1 MEIQKLYDLDDTEFD
16 NITIGLVRLAK
27 HIPDHEFFFQVN
39 QINNGLKFKRIEDLI
54 LQGDYYD
61 YSFPRF
67 EAYHKFTR
75 TCFTFVSNRSS
86 ESKQKKLQTELFSE
100 EENIKFLLNN
110 QVEVQYILHSSE
122 QFPDFSVILLPENLV
137 FPIQDYVL
145 GSEEELYQIIQY
157 YE

>member
-1 MEIQKLYDLDDTEFD
+1 LEIQKLYDIDDIEFED
-16 NITIGLVRLAK
+16 ITIGLVRLAK
-27 HIPDHEFFFQVN
+27 NIPDHEFFYKVN
-39 QINNGLKFKRIEDLI
+39 QNNDLTFKRIEDVI
-54 LQGDYYD
+54 LHRSYYD
-61 YSFPRF
+61 YFFSRF
-67 EAYHKFTR
+67 EAYHKFTK
-75 TCFTFVSNRSS
+75 TCFTFISNRSS

-137 FPIQDYVL
+137 FPIQDYTL

>member
-1 MEIQKLYDLDDTEFD
+1 MEIQKLYDLDDTEFE

-27 HIPDHEFFFQVN
+27 HIPDHEFFFKVN
-39 QINNGLKFKRIEDLI
+39 QINGLKFRRIEDFI
-54 LQGDYYD
+54 LNGEFFDYY
-61 YSFPRF
+61 FARF

-75 TCFTFVSNRSS
+75 TCFTFISNKSS
-86 ESKQKKLQTELFSE
+86 QSKQKKLQTELFLE

-137 FPIQDYVL
+137 FPIQDYTL

>member
-1 MEIQKLYDLDDTEFD
+1 MEIQKLYDLDDIEFE

-27 HIPDHEFFFQVN
+27 HIPDHEFFFKVN
-39 QINNGLKFKRIEDLI
+39 QINGLKFRRIEDVI
-54 LQGDYYD
+54 LQGDFFDYY
-61 YSFPRF
+61 FPRF
-67 EAYHKFTR
+67 EAYHKFSR
-75 TCFTFVSNRSS
+75 TCFTFISNKSS
-86 ESKQKKLQTELFSE
+86 ESKQKKLQTELFTE

-137 FPIQDYVL
+137 FPIQDYTL

>member
-1 MEIQKLYDLDDTEFD
+1 MEIQRLYDIDDIEFED
-16 NITIGLVRLAK
+16 ITIGLVRLAK
-27 HIPDHEFFFQVN
+27 NIPDHEFFYKVN
-39 QINNGLKFKRIEDLI
+39 QNNYLTFKRIEDVI
-54 LQGDYYD
+54 LHGSYYD
-61 YSFPRF
+61 YFFPRF
-67 EAYHKFTR
+67 EAYHKFTK
-75 TCFTFVSNRSS
+75 TCFTFISNRSA

-137 FPIQDYVL
+137 FPIQDYTL

>member
-1 MEIQKLYDLDDTEFD
+1 MEIQKLYDLDDIEFE

-27 HIPDHEFFFQVN
+27 HIPDHEFFFKVN
-39 QINNGLKFKRIEDLI
+39 QINGLKFKRIEDVI
-54 LQGDYYD
+54 LQGDLFDYY
-61 YSFPRF
+61 FPRF

-75 TCFTFVSNRSS
+75 TCFTFISNKSS
-86 ESKQKKLQTELFSE
+86 ESKQKKLQTELFTG

-137 FPIQDYVL
+137 FPIQDYTL

>member
-1 MEIQKLYDLDDTEFD
+1 MEIQKLYDLDETEFED
-16 NITIGLVRLAK
+16 VTIGLVRLAK
-27 HIPDHEFFFQVN
+27 NVPDHEFFFTVN
-39 QINNGLKFKRIEDLI
+39 QKNDLNFKRIDDLI
-54 LQGDYYD
+54 YHGFYYD
-61 YSFPRF
+61 YFFPRF
-67 EAYHKFTR
+67 EAYHKFTK
-75 TCFTFVSNRSS
+75 TCFTFISNRSS
-86 ESKQKKLQTELFSE
+86 ESKQKKLQTELFTG

-137 FPIQDYVL
+137 FPIQDYTL